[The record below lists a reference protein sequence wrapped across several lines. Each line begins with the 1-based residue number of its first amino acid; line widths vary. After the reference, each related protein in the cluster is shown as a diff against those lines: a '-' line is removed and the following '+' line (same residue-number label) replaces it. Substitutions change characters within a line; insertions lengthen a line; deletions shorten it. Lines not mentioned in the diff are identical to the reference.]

1 MDQFSEYMRDTASS
15 ISLLETRVT
24 SLEQILSRFPG
35 LGMEEDPTRVPVI
48 IETPLEGSE

>member
-1 MDQFSEYMRDTASS
+1 MDQFSEYMRESAAAL
-15 ISLLETRVT
+15 SLMETRVT

-48 IETPLEGSE
+48 IETPVESNG